1 MYSNI
6 SQILLLYKMWWYY
19 NKFDFTKSSR
29 IYYWCVK
36 IPQCGYM
43 EHGLSYIIFYV
54 QKHMKALT
62 KCYNPNSRQAARTVG
77 IYDTRLLA
85 PLSNVNRPYSQ
96 IPQCTC
102 PISLNTPFKIE
113 MSTFLFWMVCCWTWT
128 GALWD
133 LWDWSIPKKRY
144 VQQYQTYIKM
154 TLYHIN
160 YIVSKL

>member
-113 MSTFLFWMVCCWTWT
+113 MSTFLFWMVCCWTWDRCIV
-128 GALWD
+128 GFVRLVYSQKALRPTISNLYQND
-133 LWDWSIPKKRY
+133 L
-144 VQQYQTYIKM
+144 
-154 TLYHIN
+154 
-160 YIVSKL
+160 VSYKLHRQ